1 MRFGW
6 EHPATLAALALL
18 APLAWLW
25 LRRRRRPPATV
36 SSLVLWRRIAR
47 PQGPRRE
54 RRLPP
59 LFVAQAL
66 LLAAGA
72 TALAGP
78 FLARPAPPGPTRD
91 AIVVLDVSAS
101 MQAKSA
107 GGSRF
112 DAAREA
118 AVARA
123 RELGGAGR
131 KLTVVAAGSEPRV
144 LGAGLDGERAARL
157 LEAVKVDDVAGN
169 TAAAVE
175 FASAQAGPDGTV
187 DLFTDLAPPDPVL
200 SRDARAATTLHRF
213 GEGGAN
219 LAIAA
224 VRVDASPFDAA
235 GSGRVLV
242 TVRSFADAPRA
253 VEVELAP
260 LDPGRGPTLRRRASV
275 PPRTSETAAF
285 DDLPWTGAFAARLV
299 GGDDLPLDDR
309 AYGWF
314 PPRRTLRVVLVGD
327 DPALAEAMERLLR
340 EVEHTE
346 FRTLPPAE
354 WRPDAAADVTI
365 FDGFAPPVPP
375 PGNVAYLAPR
385 QGNPDVTVGP
395 APVESRLAETR
406 DHALLRGVQNPAT
419 LLGGRAVGLAASPG
433 LQPIMVGRAEGRAT
447 VLAAAGGEAGRRVVA
462 TAFPLRPHDLR
473 DPDALPSLV
482 FTLNLVRW
490 LSPAVAD
497 GALVRTT
504 GERVIS
510 SADEPITR
518 ITAPDGS
525 KSDLTTGE
533 GFPLDRAG
541 VYRVLSGSRERPLLV
556 GFADPGESDV
566 RRPPIDEQ
574 APAVVAPERTARPPS
589 DAAPRETSTSWV
601 RPALLGLL
609 GLMLAEWLL
618 VVAEARGRGDDVG

>member
-1 MRFGW
+1 M
-6 EHPATLAALALL
+6 
-18 APLAWLW
+18 
-25 LRRRRRPPATV
+25 
-36 SSLVLWRRIAR
+36 
-47 PQGPRRE
+47 
-54 RRLPP
+54 
-59 LFVAQAL
+59 
-66 LLAAGA
+66 
-72 TALAGP
+72 
-78 FLARPAPPGPTRD
+78 
-91 AIVVLDVSAS
+91 
-101 MQAKSA
+101 
-107 GGSRF
+107 
-112 DAAREA
+112 
-118 AVARA
+118 ARA

-213 GEGGAN
+213 GAGGAN

-235 GSGRVLV
+235 ASGRVLV

-260 LDPGRGPTLRRRASV
+260 LDPGRGPTLRRRVSV

-541 VYRVLSGSRERPLLV
+541 VYRVLSGSRARPRRV
-556 GFADPGESDV
+556 GSADPGESDV

-589 DAAPRETSTSWV
+589 DAPPRETSTSWV

-618 VVAEARGRGDDVG
+618 VVAEARRRGDDVG